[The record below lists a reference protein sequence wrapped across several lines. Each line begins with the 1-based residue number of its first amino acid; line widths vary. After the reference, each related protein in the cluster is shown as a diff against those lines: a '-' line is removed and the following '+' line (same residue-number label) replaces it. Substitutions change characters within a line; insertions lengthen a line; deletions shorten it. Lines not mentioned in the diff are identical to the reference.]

1 MSTEYEYRS
10 DTCNHEYRIWEDAH
24 MTLVLAATPLG
35 NPLDASAR
43 LKKAIESAEII
54 AAEDSRRF
62 HRLASDLEVT
72 FTARIISFFE
82 GNEKERTA
90 EILSLL
96 REGKEVL
103 VVTDAGMPTIS
114 DPGFRLMRDA
124 IAENLPTVV
133 IPGPSA
139 PTMAIAL
146 SGLPT
151 DRFTFEGFAPRA
163 QGARNTFYEK
173 LRFEERT
180 MVIFEAPHRLHE
192 SLVEAAEVLG
202 GTRRAAICRE
212 MTKTYEET
220 IRGSLA
226 ELVTW
231 ADSREVLGEITL
243 VIAGVEEG
251 SQSKSADDAVARVRE
266 YEQAGMDRKA
276 AIATVAEELSLPK
289 KIVYAAVVDANK
301 MSR

>member
-1 MSTEYEYRS
+1 M
-10 DTCNHEYRIWEDAH
+10 A
-24 MTLVLAATPLG
+24 LVLAATPLG
-35 NPLDASAR
+35 NPLDASQR
-43 LKKAIESAEII
+43 LKDAIASADII

-62 HRLASDLEVT
+62 HRLASDLGVI

-82 GNEKERTA
+82 GNETDRTQ

-96 REGKEVL
+96 REGREVL

-124 IAENLPTVV
+124 IAEKLPTLV

-163 QGARNTFYEK
+163 QGARQAFYEK

-180 MVIFEAPHRLHE
+180 MVIFEAPHRL
-192 SLVEAAEVLG
+192 LEALQDAVAIFG
-202 GTRRAAICRE
+202 VNRKAAICRE

-220 IRGSLA
+220 IRGTIA
-226 ELVTW
+226 ELITW
-231 ADSREVLGEITL
+231 AQSREILGEITL
-243 VIAGVEEG
+243 VFAGVEEG
-251 SQSKSADDAVARVRE
+251 SDIKTADDAVARVRG
-266 YEQAGMDRKA
+266 YEAAGMDRKG
-276 AIATVAEELSLPK
+276 AIATVADEFDLPK

-301 MSR
+301 ISR

>member
-1 MSTEYEYRS
+1 M
-10 DTCNHEYRIWEDAH
+10 A
-24 MTLVLAATPLG
+24 LVLAATPLG

-43 LKKAIESAEII
+43 LKMAIESAEII

-62 HRLASDLEVT
+62 HRLASDLGVT

-82 GNEKERTA
+82 GNESDRTQ
-90 EILSLL
+90 EILTLL

-124 IAENLPTVV
+124 IAEKLPTIV

-163 QGARNTFYEK
+163 HGARTSFYES

-192 SLVEAAEVLG
+192 SLVDAASILG
-202 GTRRAAICRE
+202 ADRAAAICRE

-220 IRGSLA
+220 IRGPLS
-226 ELVTW
+226 ELIAW
-231 ADSREVLGEITL
+231 AAGREVLGEITL
-243 VIAGVEEG
+243 VIAGVAAG
-251 SQSKSADDAVARVRE
+251 SEVRTADDAVARVRE
-266 YEQAGMDRKA
+266 YEVAGMDRKG
-276 AIATVAEELSLPK
+276 AIATVAEEFSIPK

>member
-1 MSTEYEYRS
+1 M
-10 DTCNHEYRIWEDAH
+10 A
-24 MTLVLAATPLG
+24 LVLAATPLG
-35 NPLDASAR
+35 NPLDASSR

-82 GNEKERTA
+82 GNETDRTH
-90 EILSLL
+90 EILTLL
-96 REGKEVL
+96 RAGKAVL

-124 IAENLPTVV
+124 IAENIQTVV

-151 DRFTFEGFAPRA
+151 DRFTFEGFAPRS
-163 QGARNTFYEK
+163 QGARKTFYEK

-180 MVIFEAPHRLHE
+180 MVIFEAPHRLQE
-192 SLVEAAEVLG
+192 SLEDAASVLG
-202 GTRRAAICRE
+202 SERAGAICRE

-226 ELVTW
+226 ELIDW
-231 ADSREVLGEITL
+231 ASQKEVLGEITL
-243 VIAGVEEG
+243 VLAGVTAGSEEKT
-251 SQSKSADDAVARVRE
+251 SEDALERVRE
-266 YEQAGMDRKA
+266 YEAAGMDRKG
-276 AIATVAEELSLPK
+276 AIATVAEEFGIPK

>member
-1 MSTEYEYRS
+1 M
-10 DTCNHEYRIWEDAH
+10 A
-24 MTLVLAATPLG
+24 LVLAATPLG

-43 LKKAIESAEII
+43 LKMAIESAEII

-62 HRLASDLEVT
+62 HRLASDLGVT

-82 GNEKERTA
+82 GNESDRTQ
-90 EILSLL
+90 EILTLL

-124 IAENLPTVV
+124 IAEKLPTIV

-163 QGARNTFYEK
+163 HGARTSFYES

-192 SLVEAAEVLG
+192 SLVDAAAILG
-202 GTRRAAICRE
+202 ADRAAAICRE

-220 IRGSLA
+220 IRGPLS
-226 ELVTW
+226 ELITW
-231 ADSREVLGEITL
+231 ASGREVLGEITL
-243 VIAGVEEG
+243 VIAGVAAG
-251 SQSKSADDAVARVRE
+251 SEVRTADDAVARVRE
-266 YEQAGMDRKA
+266 YEAAGMDRKG
-276 AIATVAEELSLPK
+276 AIATVAEEFSIPK

>member
-1 MSTEYEYRS
+1 M
-10 DTCNHEYRIWEDAH
+10 A
-24 MTLVLAATPLG
+24 LVLAATPLG

-43 LKKAIESAEII
+43 LKKAIESADVI

-62 HRLASDLEVT
+62 HRLASDLQVT

-82 GNEKERTA
+82 GNETDRTKELLT
-90 EILSLL
+90 LL

-163 QGARNTFYEK
+163 QGARRTFYEK

-192 SLVEAAEVLG
+192 SLVDAASILG
-202 GTRRAAICRE
+202 DSRKAAICRE

-220 IRGSLA
+220 IRGTLT
-226 ELVTW
+226 ELIAW
-231 ADSREVLGEITL
+231 AASREILGEITL
-243 VIAGVEEG
+243 VFAGVEEG
-251 SQSKSADDAVARVRE
+251 SEIKSAHDAVTRVRE
-266 YEQAGMDRKA
+266 YEAAGMDRKG
-276 AIATVAEELSLPK
+276 AIATVADEFDLPK

>member
-1 MSTEYEYRS
+1 M
-10 DTCNHEYRIWEDAH
+10 A
-24 MTLVLAATPLG
+24 LVLAATPLG
-35 NPLDASAR
+35 NPLDASVR

-82 GNEKERTA
+82 GNETERTS

-124 IAENLPTVV
+124 IAEDIPTIV

-146 SGLPT
+146 AGLPT
-151 DRFTFEGFAPRA
+151 DRFTFEGFAPRSH
-163 QGARNTFYEK
+163 GARQSFYER

-180 MVIFEAPHRLHE
+180 MVIFEAPHRLLE
-192 SLVEAAEVLG
+192 SLIAAAEVLG
-202 GTRRAAICRE
+202 SERKAAICRE

-220 IRGSLA
+220 IRGPLA
-226 ELVTW
+226 ELIVW
-231 ADSREVLGEITL
+231 ASSHEVLGEITL
-243 VIAGVEEG
+243 VIAGVDEG
-251 SQSKSADDAVARVRE
+251 SQIRSADDAVTRVRE

-276 AIATVAEELSLPK
+276 AIAMVAEEFSLPK

>member
-1 MSTEYEYRS
+1 M
-10 DTCNHEYRIWEDAH
+10 A
-24 MTLVLAATPLG
+24 LVLAATPLG

-43 LKKAIESAEII
+43 LKKAIESADVI

-62 HRLASDLEVT
+62 HRLASDLQVT

-82 GNEKERTA
+82 GNETDRTK
-90 EILSLL
+90 EILTLL

-139 PTMAIAL
+139 PTLAIAL

-163 QGARNTFYEK
+163 QGARRTFYEK

-192 SLVEAAEVLG
+192 SLVDAASILG
-202 GTRRAAICRE
+202 DSRKAAICRE

-220 IRGSLA
+220 IRGTLT
-226 ELVTW
+226 ELIAW
-231 ADSREVLGEITL
+231 AASREILGEITL
-243 VIAGVEEG
+243 VFAGVEEG
-251 SQSKSADDAVARVRE
+251 SEIKSAHDAVTRVRE
-266 YEQAGMDRKA
+266 YEAAGMDRKG
-276 AIATVAEELSLPK
+276 AIATVADEFDLPK

>member
-1 MSTEYEYRS
+1 MPL
-10 DTCNHEYRIWEDAH
+10 I
-24 MTLVLAATPLG
+24 LAATPLG
-35 NPLDASAR
+35 NPLDASSR
-43 LKKAIESAEII
+43 LKAAIASAEVI

-62 HRLASDLEVT
+62 HRLAADLEVK

-82 GNEKERTA
+82 GNESDRTA

-96 REGKEVL
+96 REGREVL
-103 VVTDAGMPTIS
+103 VVSDAGMPTIS

-124 IAENLPTVV
+124 IAENLPTIV

-163 QGARNTFYEK
+163 QGARRTFYEK

-180 MVIFEAPHRLHE
+180 MVIFEAPHRILE
-192 SLVEAAEVLG
+192 SLQDAAEIFGLDQ
-202 GTRRAAICRE
+202 RAAICRD

-226 ELVTW
+226 ELIAW
-231 ADSREVLGEITL
+231 AQSKEVLGEITL
-243 VIAGVEEG
+243 VIAGVSIGAEG
-251 SQSKSADDAVARVRE
+251 KTTADALARVRE
-266 YEQAGMDRKA
+266 YEGAGMDRKA
-276 AIATVAEELSLPK
+276 AIATVAEEFALPK
-289 KIVYAAVVDANK
+289 KLVYAAVVDANK
-301 MSR
+301 IGR